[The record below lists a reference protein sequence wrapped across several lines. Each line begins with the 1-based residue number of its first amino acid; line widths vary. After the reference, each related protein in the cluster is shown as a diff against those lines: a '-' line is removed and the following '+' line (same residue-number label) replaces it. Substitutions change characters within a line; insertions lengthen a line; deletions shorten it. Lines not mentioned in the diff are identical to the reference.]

1 MAFPQEFIDK
11 VKKET
16 DLVELVSE
24 YTDLKP
30 AGIKIFMGHCPH
42 PNHSD
47 STPSFRVYQEGYR
60 SGNNVNEF
68 DSWACMGCHNGKKN
82 EHDKKDK
89 VYGSDCIAF
98 IQWIEPKYRNWRD
111 AVIYLANRKHIPI
124 PSEEND
130 WMYKQKKSIARSL
143 MYNLYGEPFEY
154 LQKRGLTIEDCD
166 EWMIGYDGEKITFP
180 LLDRYRNV
188 LGFTRRW
195 LHVPEG
201 ANDKY
206 KNSSNSKIF
215 NKSNYF
221 YGIHNLDT
229 EFEEIRITEG
239 SMDVILAHKYGVK
252 NVVAS
257 LGTAFT
263 QGHVDMIKHYKKI
276 PVFCLDG
283 DEAGS
288 KAVNRAIKL
297 LADNG
302 IYSKILILPTGK
314 DLADMSLELKE
325 GIEEYIQKHSITY
338 GMFLLNN
345 TINEFNSKISELKI
359 QMLPDMRKLLD
370 FVPNK
375 DEQIV
380 LKSFIRNNMGIDI

>member
-11 VKKET
+11 VKEET
-16 DLVELVSE
+16 DLVELVQE

-42 PNHSD
+42 PNHHD
-47 STPSFRVYQEGYR
+47 STPSFRVYKKGYR
-60 SGNNVNEF
+60 SGKKVNEY
-68 DSWACMGCHNGKKN
+68 DSWACMGCHNGSKN
-82 EHDKKDK
+82 ENNKTDKN
-89 VYGSDCIAF
+89 YGSDCIAF
-98 IQWIEPKYRNWRD
+98 IRWIEPQYRNWRD

-130 WMYKQKKSIARSL
+130 WMYKQKKAVAQSL
-143 MYNLYGEPFEY
+143 MYNLYGQPYQY
-154 LQKRGLTIEDCD
+154 LLDRGLTIEDCD
-166 EWMIGYDGEKITFP
+166 NWMIGFDGEKITFP
-180 LLDRYRNV
+180 LFDRYRNV

-195 LHVPEG
+195 LVVPEG

-229 EFEEIRITEG
+229 EFEEMRITEG
-239 SMDVILAHKYGVK
+239 SMDVILADKYGAK
-252 NVVAS
+252 NVVAT

-283 DEAGS
+283 DAAGK
-288 KAVNRAIKL
+288 KAVHKAVSL

-302 IYSKILILPTGK
+302 VYSKILLLPENK
-314 DLADMSLELKE
+314 DMADIALELKDE
-325 GIEEYIQKHSITY
+325 LEDYIDKHSITY
-338 GMFLLNN
+338 GTYLLNN
-345 TINEFNSKISELKI
+345 AIGEYNSKVNELKI
-359 QMLPDMRKLLD
+359 KMLPDMRKLLN
-370 FVPNK
+370 FVPSE
-375 DEQIV
+375 DEKII
-380 LKSFIRNNMGIDI
+380 LKSFIRNSMGIDI